1 MHKLSLHLLVLFSLL
16 LPVQAPSPALANG
29 LQADLSVVVL
39 DTPDPVIAGDAIE
52 YLVTVTNLGPA
63 QAVNVV
69 VTDTLPAGLTFV
81 SIAPSTGCGAASGVV
96 TCTLATLDSGT
107 SAIYTLTA
115 DVSPAARGSLA
126 NAVMVSS
133 AITDPDGNNN
143 TYSAMTTL
151 EPEVDLRLIAGGAT
165 PATAIAGATLTYTF
179 TIENLGRSLAT
190 GVVLTDT
197 LPSGAYAAFVGATPG
212 FGCSGDGTTVT
223 CMAGSIA
230 PAGVSAPGWITSG
243 SVLTISVTPRS
254 DLASGAQLFNA
265 ATIDADEPELSA
277 GNNTVFTGNSAVR
290 RSDLGLRLAAPGGPV
305 LSGTALTY
313 TLTVTNTGPSVD
325 DDVVV
330 LGDYSVVGLS
340 AVVSDDPACQS
351 IAGYI
356 ACGLGGLA
364 SGEVRVIGFTAR
376 PLTNTEVDFAFA
388 FSVVGENDE
397 PGGATAPNVGSA
409 TIGVA
414 PYRIRFPWIGH
425 P

>member
-1 MHKLSLHLLVLFSLL
+1 M
-16 LPVQAPSPALANG
+16 
-29 LQADLSVVVL
+29 L
-39 DTPDPVIAGDAIE
+39 DTPDPVIAGDTIE

-81 SIAPSTGCGAASGVV
+81 SIAPSMGCGAASGVV
-96 TCTLATLDSGT
+96 TCTLATLDSGA

-115 DVSPAARGSLA
+115 DVSPAARGAVA
-126 NAVMVSS
+126 NAVTVSS
-133 AITDPDGNNN
+133 AIADPDNNNN
-143 TYSAMTTL
+143 TYTATTTL
-151 EPEVDLRLIAGGAT
+151 EPEVDLRLTAGGAT

-179 TIENLGRSLAT
+179 TVENLGRSLAT

-197 LPSGAYAAFVGATPG
+197 LPAGAFVSFVGATPG
-212 FGCSGDGTTVT
+212 FSCGGDGAVVI
-223 CMAGSIA
+223 CSVGNIA

-243 SVLTISVTPRS
+243 SVLTISVTSRS
-254 DLASGAQLFNA
+254 DLASGVQLFNA
-265 ATIDADEPELSA
+265 ITIDADEPELAA

-290 RSDLGLRLAAPGGPV
+290 QSDLGLHLAAPGGPV

-340 AVVSDDPACQS
+340 DVVSDDPACQS
-351 IAGYI
+351 VDGYI

-376 PLTNTEVDFAFA
+376 PLTNADADFALS

-409 TIGVA
+409 TISVD
-414 PYRIRFPWIGH
+414 PYRIRLPWIGH